1 MYLQEL
7 FTRALPFDSI
17 RSSEVLERRIWQGP
31 PDRPSGETT
40 CQRLT
45 DGWWRICLLC
55 WSREPHQRPSIDEV
69 LGMIEEERFR
79 ALLRQDR
86 SKVQR
91 MLMEGI

>member
-17 RSSEVLERRIWQGP
+17 LNSEELERRIWQGP

-40 CQRLT
+40 RQRLT

-55 WSREPHQRPSIDEV
+55 WSRKPYQRPSVDEV
-69 LGMIEEERFR
+69 LEMIGCECFR
-79 ALLRQDR
+79 ALWRQDK
-86 SKVQR
+86 SKMQQ
-91 MLMEGI
+91 MLLEKR